1 MTLDVALDVL
11 AGLLLV
17 VGAFLSFAA
26 GMGIVHFP
34 DLLARMHAGTKP
46 QVLGMLFMLIALG
59 IRLRSW
65 SVAGI
70 LLLVILFQMLS
81 APVGAHMVA
90 RAGYRTGKIRSELMV
105 FDELT
110 ADTEAA
116 DAGPVL
122 TDGGPGGPPSDPVP
136 PGQGRTSDDAAA
148 REPREGGEESTRA
161 DG

>member
-1 MTLDVALDVL
+1 MTLDVALDVI
-11 AGLLLV
+11 AGVLLV

-59 IRLRSW
+59 LRLRSW
-65 SVAGI
+65 SVAGL
-70 LLLVILFQMLS
+70 LLLVIAFQMLT

-90 RAGYRTGKIRSELMV
+90 RAGYRTGKIRSDLLV

-116 DAGPVL
+116 EATPVITEPL
-122 TDGGPGGPPSDPVP
+122 P
-136 PGQGRTSDDAAA
+136 PGPRPEGLDQADPKDAAVA
-148 REPREGGEESTRA
+148 RELRDDGEDDDRPTRA
-161 DG
+161 D